1 MAKGKETKDD
11 QDDVAEEITVT
22 PPIVD
27 GDTHAELRM
36 LYADSTDTL
45 RFVKSHQ
52 WKTVG
57 ATLITFLGLVIIAA
71 ITKAGPDLTNKLMA
85 LTILMSCAVV
95 FTLIIYQ
102 LWMYNELAKLDHMQR
117 YFSSA
122 FKDVRAIKSRREG
135 HIHRYT
141 LLIFMTILIALG
153 ATVVHLAF
161 QRIIL
166 L

>member
-1 MAKGKETKDD
+1 
-11 QDDVAEEITVT
+11 
-22 PPIVD
+22 
-27 GDTHAELRM
+27 
-36 LYADSTDTL
+36 
-45 RFVKSHQ
+45 
-52 WKTVG
+52 
-57 ATLITFLGLVIIAA
+57 
-71 ITKAGPDLTNKLMA
+71 
-85 LTILMSCAVV
+85 MSCAVV